1 MISVGSDQ
9 SAAWMVLITLKKN
22 ILKCKVGFYVPRKAE
37 KLFDHADVF
46 FHDTTALMIV
56 VEWKNRKHVKPGEF

>member
-1 MISVGSDQ
+1 
-9 SAAWMVLITLKKN
+9 MVLITLKKN

-56 VEWKNRKHVKPGEF
+56 VE